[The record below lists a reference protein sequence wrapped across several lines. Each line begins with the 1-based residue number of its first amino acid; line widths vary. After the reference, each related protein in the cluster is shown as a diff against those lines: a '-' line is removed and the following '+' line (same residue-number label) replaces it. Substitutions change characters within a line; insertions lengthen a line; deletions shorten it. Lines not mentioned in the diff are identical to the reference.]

1 MSNLDSVSSPSRTP
15 SDILPTLQEIL
26 GLVTEGPGVRWW
38 LLREDGTPEPE
49 EAQRAVRPADAQE
62 PDTYIGS
69 DGEVYQDW
77 YTPWYSRGD
86 HLHNADRGAM
96 AWSIHAYGTLESVR
110 RLQIAMLWRC
120 GR

>member
-15 SDILPTLQEIL
+15 SDILPTLAEL
-26 GLVTEGPGVRWW
+26 MHVVTEGPGVRWW
-38 LLREDGTPEPE
+38 LVHVDGTLESE
-49 EAQRAVRPADAQE
+49 DAQRTARPDDAQE

-77 YTPWYSRGD
+77 YTPWYSDGA
-86 HLHNADRGAM
+86 HLHNADRGPL

-110 RLQIAMLWRC
+110 RLQVAMLWRC